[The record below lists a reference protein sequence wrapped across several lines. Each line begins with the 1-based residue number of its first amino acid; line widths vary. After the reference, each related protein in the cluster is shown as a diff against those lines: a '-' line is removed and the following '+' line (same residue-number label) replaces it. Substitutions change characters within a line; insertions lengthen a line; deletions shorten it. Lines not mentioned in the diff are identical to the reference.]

1 MKKKIV
7 VFLIFLGLGILV
19 FRFQDDFLHF
29 IETLGDQSIVLTTS
43 IATLFSL
50 FPIIP
55 YPIIGGL
62 IGAAY
67 GPYLGSLV
75 TWMGSSMASII
86 FFAFIRYAYQ
96 DIGLKLI
103 HRFQVTSRVT
113 MLFEKNAFMT
123 IFITRLIPIVPSILV
138 NAYSALSRVSTTQ
151 YIVASSLGK
160 MPSMILF
167 ASVGHTIIH
176 NPSGL
181 ILVAF
186 FYALF
191 LALVYIF
198 YRLWTKRQPK

>member
-19 FRFQDDFLHF
+19 FRFQDDFLYF

-67 GPYLGSLV
+67 GPYLGSFV
-75 TWMGSSMASII
+75 TWAGSSMASIL
-86 FFAFIRYAYQ
+86 FFVFIRYAYQ

-103 HRFQVTSRVT
+103 HRFQFTSRVT

-123 IFITRLIPIVPSILV
+123 IFITRLVPIVPSILV

-191 LALVYIF
+191 LALVYIS

>member
-67 GPYLGSLV
+67 GPYLGSFV

-138 NAYSALSRVSTTQ
+138 NAYSALSRVSTSQ

-191 LALVYIF
+191 LALVYISYHF
-198 YRLWTKRQPK
+198 WAKRQPK